1 MWMGLQRSE
10 QDQDMKIGRIGCFC
24 FARRHNSSSYP
35 KVEILAGFRS
45 EQDQDMKAGR
55 TGCFCFARRLI
66 ILPLTLRWK
75 FLLGSE
81 VLPCLFANK
90 LWSPFHSFTYLSRPI
105 EVVSLRLLISIENI
119 GNVWKLSSSYVVF
132 ILLVLMKL
140 FKITFP
146 N

>member
-1 MWMGLQRSE
+1 METGNVVPKNLTQVFFKIQLKRKHMWMGLQSSE
-10 QDQDMKIGRIGCFC
+10 QDQDMKIGRI
-24 FARRHNSSSYP
+24 
-35 KVEILAGFRS
+35 
-45 EQDQDMKAGR
+45 
-55 TGCFCFARRLI
+55 GCFCFARRLI